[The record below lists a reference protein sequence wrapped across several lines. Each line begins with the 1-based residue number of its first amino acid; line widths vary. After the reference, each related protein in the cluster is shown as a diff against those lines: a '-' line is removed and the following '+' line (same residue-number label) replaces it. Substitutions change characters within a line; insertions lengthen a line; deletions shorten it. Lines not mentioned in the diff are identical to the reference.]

1 MAVSNAQLLTPNA
14 RTSDETIKDTFES
27 IVIAFIL
34 AFVFRAYVVEAFVI
48 PTGSMAPTLLGQHVE
63 AGCVQCGYRWTFD
76 ASYAA
81 TVTDDLSVACPMC
94 RYRKPVPAGTPTRA
108 GDRLLVHKYI
118 YQLAEPRRW
127 DVVVFRNPQRSNA
140 DGSPGP
146 ETNYIK
152 RLVGLPGERLY
163 LLDGN
168 VYVAPLDA
176 TTQAGGEA
184 ADDWEIARKTDPSAN
199 RHWEAIQRAVWQ
211 PVYHSSYIPLDD
223 GWRERSVRERWSC
236 PWEPAPT
243 PARRLGI
250 GRDEGPMLDNG
261 AGGVDAWDFGGPE
274 EGWRLGYRYDPQ
286 RLAEEERVRGGTLR
300 FNWRNYHGRGTDYP
314 YNLPRNGRY
323 VWDEPIEDIRLGVTV
338 VPEEKG
344 LTVELA
350 TTARLGSGTERLR
363 VVLFEGFALSLYRQ
377 PLNMDPAHV
386 PVRPQVV
393 PLGQPVILDQKI
405 GQPVT
410 LELWYVDQE
419 ALVFVNGEC
428 VIRHAFDLPLGE
440 LMDRP
445 AAPPT
450 PEVSIRLAGAAATLY
465 DVQLDRD
472 LYYGVEQSSG
482 GRYPHGALRRSAG
495 RVVPAPPMLI
505 EPDEFFVLG
514 DNPPISE
521 DSRFWSD
528 IEPWVERD
536 FLRPRTPLNSGEEP
550 RPVGVVPRGLMVGR
564 AFFVYYPAPF
574 PLGPQGR
581 QVLPNF
587 GDMRL
592 VR

>member
-1 MAVSNAQLLTPNA
+1 MAVPNAQLPTPNA

-94 RYRKPVPAGTPTRA
+94 RYRNPVAAGAPTRA

-140 DGSPGP
+140 DGTPGP
-146 ETNYIK
+146 QTNYIK
-152 RLVGLPGERLY
+152 RLVGLPGERLH

-168 VYVAPLDA
+168 VYVAPGTWGPDA
-176 TTQAGGEA
+176 TTRGEPPSETEA
-184 ADDWEIARKTDPSAN
+184 MFGREGWRIARKTDPSAN

-211 PVYHSSYIPLDD
+211 PVYYSSYIPLDD

-236 PWEPAPT
+236 PWEPAP
-243 PARRLGI
+243 
-250 GRDEGPMLDNG
+250 
-261 AGGVDAWDFGGPE
+261 GGEAAWDMGSAE
-274 EGWRLGYRYDPQ
+274 DGWRLGYRFDP
-286 RLAEEERVRGGTLR
+286 AEQADAADNESGGTLR
-300 FNWRNYHGRGTDYP
+300 FNWRHYHGRGTDYP

-323 VWDEPIEDIRLGVTV
+323 VWEEPIEDVRLAVTV

-344 LTVELA
+344 LTVDLA
-350 TTARLGSGTERLR
+350 TTARLGGEPQRLR
-363 VVLFEGFALSLYRQ
+363 AVLFEGVAIGLYRQ
-377 PLNMDPAHV
+377 PLELDPAHA
-386 PVRPQVV
+386 PTRPTVT
-393 PLGQPVILDQKI
+393 PLGEIHLANLTP
-405 GQPVT
+405 GQPT
-410 LELWYVDQE
+410 TIELWYVDQE

-428 VIRHAFDLPLGE
+428 VLRHAFDLPLDE

-450 PEVSIRLAGAAATLY
+450 PEVTIHLAGPAATLY

-482 GRYPHGALRRSAG
+482 GRYPHGALRRSG
-495 RVVPAPPMLI
+495 GNVVPAPPMLI
-505 EPDEFFVLG
+505 APAEFFVLG

-536 FLRPRTPLNSGEEP
+536 FLRPRTPTSPGEEP

-564 AFFVYYPAPF
+564 AFFVYYPAPY
-574 PLGPQGR
+574 PLGPRGR

-587 GDMRL
+587 GDMRF